1 MPMLA
6 RMRLRSLL
14 APIDATPLGLRW
26 GRPVSRTELDDYQR
40 WRQEIELSADE
51 IAVGLPALPAF
62 EPPPAA
68 PSRHRRPPAET
79 DPVIVLALLG
89 RRTVARVVWL
99 SPWSLWRSRALLRLS
114 TAPCGRTAPFVGP
127 SVSRSAFGA
136 QTVGCS

>member
-1 MPMLA
+1 
-6 RMRLRSLL
+6 MRLRSLL

-26 GRPVSRTELDDYQR
+26 GRPVSTKELDDYQR
-40 WRQEIELSADE
+40 WRQEAELSADE
-51 IAVGLPALPAF
+51 VAVGLPDLPAF

-68 PSRHRRPPAET
+68 PSRHRRLPAET

-99 SPWSLWRSRALLRLS
+99 SPWSLSRWCARLRLS
-114 TAPCGRTAPFVGP
+114 SAPCGRTAPCGGT
-127 SVSRSAFGA
+127 SVSRSACGV